1 MDAESSWEKPSFRL
15 CLLGGWNFTVG
26 QMGFWHLSYL
36 PLSVVMNTMNKSAL
50 SGEGLSHLTGGKPKK
65 EFTAGL
71 GKQKPQKSSAHQGW
85 LPWLTQ
91 RPLLSAQDHTDSTAH
106 SGLGLL
112 TPIINQDLPTDQA
125 DGVKSSVKG
134 PSSQL
139 GQVDNPCLC

>member
-1 MDAESSWEKPSFRL
+1 MDAETSWGKPSFRL
-15 CLLGGWNFTVG
+15 CLLGVWNFTVG

-50 SGEGLSHLTGGKPKK
+50 SGEGLSHLTGGQSKK

-71 GKQKPQKSSAHQGW
+71 GKQKPQNSAHQGW

-112 TPIINQDLPTDQA
+112 TPIINQDLRTDQA

>member
-1 MDAESSWEKPSFRL
+1 MDAETSWEKPSFRL

-50 SGEGLSHLTGGKPKK
+50 SGEGLFHSKK

-112 TPIINQDLPTDQA
+112 TPIINQDLPSDQA

-139 GQVDNPCLC
+139 GQVDSPCLC